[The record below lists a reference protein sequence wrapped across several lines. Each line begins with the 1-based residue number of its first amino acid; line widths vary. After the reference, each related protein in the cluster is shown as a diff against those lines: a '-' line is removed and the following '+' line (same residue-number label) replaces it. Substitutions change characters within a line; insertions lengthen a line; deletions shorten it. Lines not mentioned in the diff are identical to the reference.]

1 MNTVF
6 IMCKKSSFHSYN
18 YVHVQYANK
27 NNFCKKLFGPS
38 LAFIMRFNATQ
49 NLTIKSVNIA

>member
-6 IMCKKSSFHSYN
+6 IMCRKSSFHSYN
-18 YVHVQYANK
+18 YVQYANK

-38 LAFIMRFNATQ
+38 LAFIMRFNGTQ